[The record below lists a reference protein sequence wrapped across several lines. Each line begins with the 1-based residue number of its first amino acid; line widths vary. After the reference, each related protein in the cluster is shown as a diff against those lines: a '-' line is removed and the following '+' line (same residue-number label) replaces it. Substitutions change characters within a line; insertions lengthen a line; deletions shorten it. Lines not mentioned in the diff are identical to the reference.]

1 MKIKKIHLAF
11 LITALLLGGSLLYT
25 RGGGGGGL
33 DPWETAGNE
42 KFIQPKPNGLTA
54 LCKVEPLKTPD
65 PAIKLQPNVCVVE
78 FPWQLQ
84 VIPYCVNKTA
94 KLGAANITLPQ
105 DTSQYLN
112 IPKNCTVLVNDEK
125 LYAKTIVCSG
135 PAGSTVKLTVQ
146 NSCTP
151 PDAGLPAE
159 VKPSCPPDFKVNP
172 LGGCELQVPKN
183 APPCPGNTF
192 FLASQNCCMD
202 DKYYV
207 TLNGINGGIQACPQG
222 YGAFPTEVP
231 GLEEHTY
238 EKTVRC
244 IRESSLTANTST
256 RSYTVALGACNEK
269 KPIQSDKPQ
278 PCIID
283 PATGACK

>member
-135 PAGSTVKLTVQ
+135 P
-146 NSCTP
+146 
-151 PDAGLPAE
+151 PA
-159 VKPSCPPDFKVNP
+159 
-172 LGGCELQVPKN
+172 Q
-183 APPCPGNTF
+183 
-192 FLASQNCCMD
+192 
-202 DKYYV
+202 
-207 TLNGINGGIQACPQG
+207 
-222 YGAFPTEVP
+222 
-231 GLEEHTY
+231 
-238 EKTVRC
+238 R
-244 IRESSLTANTST
+244 
-256 RSYTVALGACNEK
+256 
-269 KPIQSDKPQ
+269 
-278 PCIID
+278 
-283 PATGACK
+283 